1 MNTGRKFG
9 ANPYKTRGVTC
20 DEFHKENMVERCA
33 RCCRHGYYLGIT
45 HGIPC
50 YCSFAGV
57 FVTADGRQQRRCS
70 AARHNSVS
78 DAAKRRDRGAFILDV
93 REMAEWVEVHIPGS
107 TLIPLGELPKR
118 VGEVPRDREVVVV
131 CRSGNR
137 SQKGRD
143 ILIKA
148 GFRKVTNMQGG
159 VKQWRSEG
167 HPTVSGR

>member
-1 MNTGRKFG
+1 MQGVVG
-9 ANPYKTRGVTC
+9 AAIGLTLL
-20 DEFHKENMVERCA
+20 M
-33 RCCRHGYYLGIT
+33 GYTDAVPSLAL
-45 HGIPC
+45 
-50 YCSFAGV
+50 SL
-57 FVTADGRQQRRCS
+57 QQTPVS
-70 AARHNSVS
+70 SEDTLPPDISVA
-78 DAAKRRDRGAFILDV
+78 DAAKRRDRRAFILDV
-93 REMAEWVEVHIPGS
+93 RETAEWVEVHIPDS

-118 VGEVPRDREVVVV
+118 VGEVPRDREVVVI

-143 ILIKA
+143 VLIKA

>member
-1 MNTGRKFG
+1 MQDVVGTAIGL
-9 ANPYKTRGVTC
+9 TLL
-20 DEFHKENMVERCA
+20 MV
-33 RCCRHGYYLGIT
+33 YLDT
-45 HGIPC
+45 VP
-50 YCSFAGV
+50 SLAFSL
-57 FVTADGRQQRRCS
+57 QQTQVSREDTLPPDI
-70 AARHNSVS
+70 SVA

-93 REMAEWVEVHIPGS
+93 RETAEWVEVHIPGS
-107 TLIPLGELPKR
+107 TLILLGELPKR
-118 VGEVPRDREVVVV
+118 VGELPRDREVVVV